1 MSGSSDGTIKLW
13 DLQHGK
19 LLTTC
24 EGHLRD
30 VWSVTVTEG
39 KRPLIVSAS
48 VDRTMRSWDISHFLL
63 DLKWSRRRAFC
74 VFLTGCGFLVS
85 DGCKTA
91 VASSGDA
98 GETRA
103 VDASA
108 AAGAGDGVEP
118 PPAAAAAAAG
128 DCDSATAAL
137 SLLSLRPPDASDVVP
152 PSPPVFIKTAHDN
165 DPSAPTGP
173 RALRTVFQTTFLC
186 SEVAS
191 FL

>member
-1 MSGSSDGTIKLW
+1 VSGSSDGTIKLW

-48 VDRTMRSWDISHFLL
+48 VDRTMRSWDISQFLL

-74 VFLTGCGFLVS
+74 VFLTGCGFLVP
-85 DGCKTA
+85 DGRTA
-91 VASSGDA
+91 AAASSGDA

-103 VDASA
+103 LDASA
-108 AAGAGDGVEP
+108 GAGAGDGTEP
-118 PPAAAAAAAG
+118 PPAGVAAG

-137 SLLSLRPPDASDVVP
+137 SLLSLRPPDAADVVP
-152 PSPPVFIKTAHDN
+152 PSPPAFIKTAHD
-165 DPSAPTGP
+165 PSTPSEP